1 MYLSLLNFSK
11 KHVSNVKNKFF
22 TLSFVPAQA
31 AKAAKV

>member
-1 MYLSLLNFSK
+1 MYLSLLHFFK
-11 KHVSNVKNKFF
+11 KACFYVKNKFF